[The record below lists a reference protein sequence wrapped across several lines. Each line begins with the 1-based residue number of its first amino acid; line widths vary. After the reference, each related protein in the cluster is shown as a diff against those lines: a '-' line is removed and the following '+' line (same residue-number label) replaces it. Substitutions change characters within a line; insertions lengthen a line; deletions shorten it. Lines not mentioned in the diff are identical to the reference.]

1 MGIWSG
7 VITRNMSGTIEVEVI
22 AESKGEAEEKIKENL
37 RMGKYDQRLLDQVS
51 FNAECEEDSVYD
63 VREDYVHED

>member
-7 VITRNMSGTIEVEVI
+7 VITRNVSGTIEVEVR
-22 AESKGEAEEKIKENL
+22 AESKEEAEEKIKENL

-63 VREDYVHED
+63 VHED